1 MLLRRETAPAD
12 DKGAQMR
19 KEWMAELKRLQ
30 ARLEQNERYFN
41 MICDFDMTEANIHER
56 NALQMRYRYYLN
68 KIREYDRAH
77 RPPERESTALMM
89 VP

>member
-1 MLLRRETAPAD
+1 MLLRKETAPVLD
-12 DKGAQMR
+12 EGAQMR
-19 KEWMAELKRLQ
+19 MEWMAELRRIQSK
-30 ARLEQNERYFN
+30 LEQNERYFN
-41 MICDFDMTEANIHER
+41 MIYDFDMTEANIHER

-77 RPPERESTALMM
+77 RPPAEESTALMM